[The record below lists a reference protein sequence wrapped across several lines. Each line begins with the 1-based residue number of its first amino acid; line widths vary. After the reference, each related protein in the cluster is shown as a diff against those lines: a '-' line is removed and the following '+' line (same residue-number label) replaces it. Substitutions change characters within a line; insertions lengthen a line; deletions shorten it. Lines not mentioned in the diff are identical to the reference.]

1 MVGSLALGEV
11 DLPPLLSSD
20 LYYVVQHKQAS
31 ACGLDGWVW
40 RDLKTFPEAW
50 FGWFAVVLSRVELD
64 GVWPEGLL
72 MLL

>member
-64 GVWPEGLL
+64 GVWLEGLL